1 MESVRRSLWN
11 RDTVRRNIPI
21 LLVLFGTMID
31 MIVRH
36 QHFRST
42 MVTDLWVYML
52 SVAFEIAAWLIVIRI
67 AAKRPMIGYV
77 FLFLYVFSFFA
88 TYTFYAY
95 FKALPGINT
104 FSYMF
109 LVPEDFFGIA
119 GDSINLWYIL
129 IAIGFFTGLRFA
141 AKKMIS
147 TEAKPSNR
155 VVIAAAVLCILSGAV
170 LNRAIAHKDNRALP
184 FTNSI
189 FSIVNG
195 YLDFRGGE
203 QASYNLM
210 HRMIRLRKP
219 DATIQPE
226 FNIVLVINESLN
238 ASYFREYGCRLDT
251 TPRLSSFIERNRDDI
266 FLFPRAFSN
275 STVTKVAVSN
285 LLAGNNPIE
294 GNQALGKS
302 PLLYEVLRN
311 NLSPYRTALITSWS
325 YTPANF
331 IDFVSSPYLDF
342 SRFQEHT
349 GAEKVCN
356 VCADDS
362 LITPQFEEFLDT
374 LGGGERFGAILHY
387 GNTHYPYYSK
397 PGDHVFQTT
406 DRFLGDYLA
415 ALRNLDRNVSS
426 VLTLLES
433 RGLLENTVVLFTSDH
448 AEAFGEVDRRWG
460 HLGMFTT
467 YTTHVPFWMYI
478 PKKMLANHPEI
489 RTALENNLR
498 KNVTNN
504 DIFPTVL
511 DLYGLKAESQSKFG
525 CSLLSDIDPRREIFV
540 FNGLKENRTDNHEYI
555 GIIREN
561 DLFSVETEVDCA
573 RFCLYRLADGRQ
585 SGNVWGRSPAND
597 ASFLAS
603 LRSNNMDMFLLR
615 PLDPQLTLFAFL
627 DNNRIGEFLRSK
639 QFIGR

>member
-1 MESVRRSLWN
+1 MIPDRVPRW
-11 RDTVRRNIPI
+11 DIGPVRRNIPLI
-21 LLVLFGTMID
+21 LVLFCTVLD

-36 QHFRST
+36 QYFRSA
-42 MVTDLWVYML
+42 MVTDLWVYIL
-52 SVAFEIAAWLIVIRI
+52 SVAFEISAWLIVIRI
-67 AAKRPMIGYV
+67 AAKRRAAGYV
-77 FLFLYVFSFFA
+77 FLFLYVFAFLA

-119 GDSINLWYIL
+119 GDGFNPWYL
-129 IAIGFFTGLRFA
+129 LVAIGFFAGLWFA

-147 TEAKPSNR
+147 ADAKPSNR
-155 VVIAAAVLCILSGAV
+155 VVVAAVVLCLLSGAV
-170 LNRAIAHKDNRALP
+170 LNRAISHKDNRALP

-195 YLDFRGGE
+195 YLDFRDGK
-203 QASYNLM
+203 QSSYNLM

-219 DATIQPE
+219 EITQKPE

-238 ASYFREYGCRLDT
+238 ASCFREYGSKLDT
-251 TPRLSSFIERNRDDI
+251 TPRLSSFIEKNRDDI

-275 STVTKVAVSN
+275 STVTKVSVSN
-285 LLAGNNPIE
+285 LLAGRNPIE
-294 GNQALGKS
+294 GMSALGKS

-342 SRFQEHT
+342 SRYQEHT
-349 GAEKVCN
+349 RAEKVCN
-356 VCADDS
+356 VCSDDS
-362 LITPQFEEFLDT
+362 LITPQFDEFLDT
-374 LGGGERFGAILHY
+374 VGGGGRFCAILHY
-387 GNTHYPYYSK
+387 GNTHYPYFSK
-397 PGDHVFQTT
+397 PGDRVFPSS
-406 DRFLGDYLA
+406 DRFLSDYLA
-415 ALRNLDRNVSS
+415 SLRNLDRNISS
-426 VLTLLES
+426 VLSLIDS
-433 RGLLENTVVLFTSDH
+433 RGLMSNTVVIFTSDH
-448 AEAFGEVDRRWG
+448 AEAFGEADRRWG

-467 YTTHVPFWMYI
+467 YTTHVPFWVYV
-478 PKKMLANHPEI
+478 PEQMLAARPEI
-489 RTALENNLR
+489 RAAFE
-498 KNVTNN
+498 KNIQKNITNN

-511 DLYGLKAESQSKFG
+511 DLYGLKTESGLKFG
-525 CSLLSDIDPRREIFV
+525 RSLLTDVDPRREIYV

-561 DLFSVETEVDCA
+561 DFFSVETDVDCS
-573 RFCLYRLADGRQ
+573 RFCLYQLADGRQ
-585 SGNVWGRSPAND
+585 SGNLWGRSPAKD
-597 ASFLAS
+597 AAFLAS
-603 LRSNNMDMFLLR
+603 LRTNNMNMFLLR
-615 PLDPQLTLFAFL
+615 PLDPERTLFALL

-639 QFIGR
+639 QFIGH